1 MIWFRSNRLRSVILP
16 FIWLWLILMANNQT
30 AICFLYLFI
39 VYTWHLKKG
48 KPQKNKQITILSIRK
63 KFQIF
68 PLKKK
73 SRPFIGQH
81 CENLSLKGINGKS
94 HVHYM
99 SLHLFCVNSHR
110 MVINGAPFKSHC
122 VYVSCSVIC
131 IHSLAMVALTH
142 STMFFSLSIF
152 VWLFI

>member
-1 MIWFRSNRLRSVILP
+1 
-16 FIWLWLILMANNQT
+16 MAKFDGKQLH
-30 AICFLYLFI
+30 CYLFSLFI
-39 VYTWHLKKG
+39 FRLHVTLEKRKSPEKQTNNNVINPKK
-48 KPQKNKQITILSIRK
+48 NS
-63 KFQIF
+63 KFF
-68 PLKKK
+68 HWKK

-122 VYVSCSVIC
+122 VYVSCSLIC
-131 IHSLAMVALTH
+131 IHSLAMVALTR
-142 STMFFSLSIF
+142 STMFFFSLYSFDCSSNHLI
-152 VWLFI
+152 